1 MKLAVYTIGRLE
13 VPSTRFRILQYLPY
27 FEKEGIEV
35 RVFSLPSPRG
45 GKLVQGWGILTQ
57 AFVRLWQFSFL
68 KKYDVILIQKGLT
81 PWRCRGLLRL
91 LVKSGKPFI
100 YDIDDAV
107 YLENDLRLPVFL
119 RVLQDDG
126 EPLKLIRAAAH
137 VIAGNPHLADFAG
150 NHNSRLTIIPT
161 AIDTEKYSIG
171 IPEQSPGLVIGWS
184 GSSSTNTFV
193 NQLIP
198 VLNRLAETHRFT
210 FHVISNDVRN
220 IRTGEMKGF
229 EFRFFEWNDRTEV
242 ENLKKIHV
250 GVMPLKDDPWARGKC
265 ALKAL
270 QYMALALPT
279 VVSPVGV
286 NTNII
291 QDGVNG
297 FLAGPPNEWY
307 GKLKCLLDSSE
318 LRQRVGR
325 AARATVEKGYS
336 LQVNFSLFRKVLEN
350 PESSANPKRPLETAG
365 RS

>member
-1 MKLAVYTIGRLE
+1 
-13 VPSTRFRILQYLPY
+13 
-27 FEKEGIEV
+27 
-35 RVFSLPSPRG
+35 
-45 GKLVQGWGILTQ
+45 
-57 AFVRLWQFSFL
+57 
-68 KKYDVILIQKGLT
+68 
-81 PWRCRGLLRL
+81 
-91 LVKSGKPFI
+91 
-100 YDIDDAV
+100 
-107 YLENDLRLPVFL
+107 
-119 RVLQDDG
+119 
-126 EPLKLIRAAAH
+126 
-137 VIAGNPHLADFAG
+137 